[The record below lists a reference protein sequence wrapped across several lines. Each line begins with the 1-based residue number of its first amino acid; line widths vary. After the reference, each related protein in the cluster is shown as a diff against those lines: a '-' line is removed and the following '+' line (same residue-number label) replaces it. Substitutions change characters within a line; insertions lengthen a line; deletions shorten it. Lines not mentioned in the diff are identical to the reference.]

1 MAHFA
6 KIQTTQQGKN
16 IILAGQNKQ
25 SVVFTKVELG
35 DGLLDEGQSVDDMTA
50 LVHSVMSLPL
60 QNFVNNGD
68 GTARLRF
75 VLDNNNLSKGFFNRE
90 IGVFAKVGDGTE
102 RLFAY
107 TNAGNLADY
116 IPGKESPISSKIINL
131 HIIVGNA
138 ANLTIVAENSAYV
151 TKLDMDGHK
160 TQEVLDHPDGSVTT
174 PKIRDEAVTGAKIAQ
189 ASIEKKHLK
198 KGGISAEDVG
208 AYSKGETDEKIAAHR
223 TAAELDHPDKS
234 VRRKH
239 LADNIYTLPAPE
251 PADNTRFLRNDG
263 TYQTITP
270 NNIGAYHK
278 SESYN
283 KGEVDG
289 RVNVKVSKSGD
300 TMTGNLIAPAFETEH
315 GYFGNY
321 QRDTGDAITNNGGA
335 NVNIASWW
343 GIGFYNT
350 CTKKYTGTMDLR
362 SGDWRTIGKI
372 RADAGFEGTVTNANK
387 LQNWSLQQI
396 LDEFLNVWH
405 SNKAYT
411 VGDIT
416 YHKNLPSWARLECV
430 TAGTTGNNANVF
442 SKNVKAGQY
451 IQDGGVQWII
461 DDVRDG
467 NRVGSITGSLYLP
480 DGYIKANGATVQ
492 RADYPR
498 LVALADKHN
507 LWTNDAANNLGM
519 FGRGNGSSTFVL
531 PNWIDRMMQFA
542 AQGGSTL
549 AAGLPNIT
557 GQVGQGTDSMFNS
570 AFCTGAFRG
579 SAENSPAKNA
589 AGGYRPIDSGYA
601 VLDASKSNPI
611 YGRSSSVQPAAIR
624 LIPIIKY

>member
-1 MAHFA
+1 MAHFS

-102 RLFAY
+102 QLFAY

-174 PKIRDEAVTGAKIAQ
+174 PKLRDEAVTGTKIAQ

-208 AYSKGETDEKIAAHR
+208 AYSKRETDEKITALVNSAPGALDTLQELAA
-223 TAAELDHPDKS
+223 ALG
-234 VRRKH
+234 
-239 LADNIYTLPAPE
+239 
-251 PADNTRFLRNDG
+251 ND
-263 TYQTITP
+263 
-270 NNIGAYHK
+270 
-278 SESYN
+278 
-283 KGEVDG
+283 
-289 RVNVKVSKSGD
+289 
-300 TMTGNLIAPAFETEH
+300 
-315 GYFGNY
+315 
-321 QRDTGDAITNNGGA
+321 A
-335 NVNIASWW
+335 NFA
-343 GIGFYNT
+343 T
-350 CTKKYTGTMDLR
+350 
-362 SGDWRTIGKI
+362 
-372 RADAGFEGTVTNANK
+372 TVTNALAGK
-387 LQNWSLQQI
+387 LGKNETATRAAELVGWSL
-396 LDEFLNVWH
+396 ERNR
-405 SNKAYT
+405 AYS
-411 VGDIT
+411 VGDVA
-416 YHKNLPSWARLECV
+416 YHRSLPSWARLECV
-430 TAGTTGNNANVF
+430 KAGTT
-442 SKNVKAGQY
+442 AGSMPNLAAVSQCGVVLT
-451 IQDGGVQWII
+451 DGSVVWIV
-461 DDVRDG
+461 DDLRDG
-467 NRVGSITGSLYLP
+467 TPVGVVRGSLYVP
-480 DGYIKANGATVQ
+480 AGYVKANGATVQ

-498 LVALADKHN
+498 LVALADRYS
-507 LWTNDAANNLGM
+507 LWTSNVPRDPGL
-519 FGRGNGSSTFVL
+519 FGRADESTTMIL
-531 PNWIDRMMQFA
+531 PNWIDRMVQLSECNNGTEYGWA
-542 AQGGSTL
+542 V

-557 GQVGQGTDSMFNS
+557 GALNNPGGHSLFDVVLQASGALFAKDARRLGVPGSITTDNWSDS
-570 AFCTGAFRG
+570 
-579 SAENSPAKNA
+579 
-589 AGGYRPIDSGYA
+589 IDF
-601 VLDASKSNPI
+601 DASRSNPI
-611 YGRSSSVQPAAIR
+611 YGRSNTVQPAAIQ

>member
-1 MAHFA
+1 MAQFPILRLTRA
-6 KIQTTQQGKN
+6 GQD
-16 IILAGQNKQ
+16 LAGMSQGGGKLIF
-25 SVVFTKVELG
+25 VRAELG
-35 DGLLDEGQSVDDMTA
+35 DGQLGEGESVEMLHA
-50 LVHSVMSLPL
+50 LKRRVMQLPL
-60 QNFVNNGD
+60 QGYLNEGNGK
-68 GTARLRF
+68 ARLRF
-75 VLDNNNLSKGFFNRE
+75 VVDNSSLTAGFFNRE
-90 IGVFAKVGDGTE
+90 IGIVAKMEGGDE
-102 RLFAY
+102 QLYAY
-107 TNAGNLADY
+107 TNAGNYADY
-116 IPGKESPISSKIINL
+116 IPSKDTPIDSEIIDL
-131 HIIVGNA
+131 HILIGNA
-138 ANLTIVAENSAYV
+138 SHVVLE
-151 TKLDMDGHK
+151 
-160 TQEVLDHPDGSVTT
+160 TQN
-174 PKIRDEAVTGAKIAQ
+174 
-189 ASIEKKHLK
+189 
-198 KGGISAEDVG
+198 G
-208 AYSKGETDEKIAAHR
+208 AYATKIELEEHR

-289 RVNVKVSKSGD
+289 RVNAKVSKSGD
-300 TMTGNLIAPAFETEH
+300 TMTGALTASTF
-315 GYFGNY
+315 Y
-321 QRDTGDAITNNGGA
+321 TNNWFRSHRSTGWYNETYGGGWFMTDA
-335 NVNIASWW
+335 TWMRCYGDKDI
-343 GIGFYNT
+343 
-350 CTKKYTGTMDLR
+350 YTG
-362 SGDWRTIGKI
+362 GKM
-372 RADAGFEGTVTNANK
+372 RADAGFEGTATNANK

-411 VGDIT
+411 VGDIA
-416 YHKNLPSWARLECV
+416 YHKALPSWARLECV
-430 TAGTTGNNANVF
+430 TAGTTGNNANIF

-451 IQDGGVQWII
+451 IIDGGVRWIV
-461 DDVRDG
+461 DDVRDC
-467 NRVGSITGSLYLP
+467 NRVGTVTGSLYIP

-507 LWTNDAANNLGM
+507 LWTNDTANNLGM

-549 AAGLPNIT
+549 AAGLPNIS
-557 GQVGQGTDSMFNS
+557 GGPIGTEDI
-570 AFCTGAFRG
+570 AEQPEGALFRDG
-579 SAENSPAKNA
+579 SVTQYGVASHHTHVWARVKF
-589 AGGYRPIDSGYA
+589 
-601 VLDASKSNPI
+601 DASKSNPI

>member
-90 IGVFAKVGDGTE
+90 IGVFARVGDGTE
-102 RLFAY
+102 QLFAY

-198 KGGISAEDVG
+198 KRGISAGDVG
-208 AYSKGETDEKIAAHR
+208 AYSKGETDEKITAHR
-223 TAAELDHPDKS
+223 TAAELDHPEKS
-234 VRRKH
+234 VHKKH
-239 LADNIYTLPAPE
+239 LHQDVYESPALTGTPTA
-251 PADNTRFLRNDG
+251 PTAGRGTNDG
-263 TYQTITP
+263 Q
-270 NNIGAYHK
+270 
-278 SESYN
+278 
-283 KGEVDG
+283 
-289 RVNVKVSKSGD
+289 
-300 TMTGNLIAPAFETEH
+300 
-315 GYFGNY
+315 
-321 QRDTGDAITNNGGA
+321 
-335 NVNIASWW
+335 IASTAFVVQAIAALVNSAP
-343 GIGFYNT
+343 GALDTLQELAAALGN
-350 CTKKYTGTMDLR
+350 
-362 SGDWRTIGKI
+362 
-372 RADAGFEGTVTNANK
+372 DANFAATVTNALAGK
-387 LQNWSLQQI
+387 LGKTEIATRAAELVGWSL
-396 LDEFLNVWH
+396 ERNR
-405 SNKAYT
+405 AYS
-411 VGDIT
+411 VGDVA
-416 YHKNLPSWARLECV
+416 YHRSLPSWARLECV
-430 TAGTTGNNANVF
+430 KAGTT
-442 SKNVKAGQY
+442 AGSLPSLAA
-451 IQDGGVQWII
+451 INRCGVMVTDGSVVWIV
-461 DDVRDG
+461 DDLRDG
-467 NRVGSITGSLYLP
+467 TPVGVVRGSLYVP
-480 DGYIKANGATVQ
+480 AGYVKANGATVQ

-498 LVALADKHN
+498 LVALADRYS
-507 LWTNDAANNLGM
+507 LWTSDVPRDPGL
-519 FGRGNGSSTFVL
+519 FGRADHNTVMVL
-531 PNWIDRMMQFA
+531 PNWIDRMVQLSECNN
-542 AQGGSTL
+542 GTEYGKRID
-549 AAGLPNIT
+549 AGLPNIMGT
-557 GQVGQGTDSMFNS
+557 FAFQDDNATQSQGYGFARVHS
-570 AFCTGAFRG
+570 ATGAFRG
-579 SAENSPAKNA
+579 IKRESWHRMLSANAITDEEGDSSIEFNA
-589 AGGYRPIDSGYA
+589 A
-601 VLDASKSNPI
+601 LNNPI
-611 YGRSSSVQPAAIR
+611 YGRSNTVQPSAIQ